1 MLRPPLGWLSAV
13 CRLVMTGLAWARP
26 DLIAFGLQFLT
37 ETIFAGSELFRSPAT
52 AAWNSS
58 ARPVT
63 LSHIL
68 RSGRGAHRPAGRR
81 TGGTGRRYNALYKGG
96 GIAIVGADTQLIRQ
110 IDLPRRHHSTCH
122 HSNLAID
129 ERFLDV
135 TAIDDEP
142 GGSYRGEI
150 LRFPN
155 PLLK

>member
-1 MLRPPLGWLSAV
+1 
-13 CRLVMTGLAWARP
+13 LAWARP
-26 DLIAFGLQFLT
+26 DVIASGLQFLT
-37 ETIFAGSELFRSPAT
+37 ETIFAGSELFRSPVT
-52 AAWNSS
+52 ASWNSS
-58 ARPVT
+58 ARPLT
-63 LSHIL
+63 LSQIL
-68 RSGRGAHRPAGRR
+68 RPRRGAYGPAGLP
-81 TGGTGRRYNALYKGG
+81 TDSAGRLYNALYNGD
-96 GIAIVGADTQLIRQ
+96 GIAIVGADAQLIRQ
-110 IDLPRRHHSTCH
+110 INLPRHHHRSRH

>member
-1 MLRPPLGWLSAV
+1 
-13 CRLVMTGLAWARP
+13 MTGLAWARP

-81 TGGTGRRYNALYKGG
+81 TGGTGRRYNALSKGG

-110 IDLPRRHHSTCH
+110 IDLPRRHHSTCHHSTCH